1 MKTILVPLN
10 GSRRAE
16 AILDHVER
24 LAQTYQAKVIF
35 LQVIESH
42 LLNAD
47 PIAIYFPIPDQE
59 TVKWGTQRA
68 RSYLAAQQKKFRE
81 KGIETRTCWTYGRVV
96 DGIIQV
102 ARRESVD
109 LIAMTSQ
116 GRTGLSQM
124 LRTSVATETLRQV
137 SRPLLLIRSQG
148 NN

>member
-16 AILDHVER
+16 VILDHVER

-35 LQVIESH
+35 LQVIELQ

-47 PIAIYFPIPDQE
+47 PITIYFPIPDPE
-59 TVKWGTQRA
+59 TVQWGTQRA
-68 RSYLAAQQKKFRE
+68 RGYLAVQQRKFRE

-96 DGIIQV
+96 DGIIRV
-102 ARRESVD
+102 AKREGVD
-109 LIAMTSQ
+109 LIAMTCQ
-116 GRTGLSQM
+116 GRTGLSQVF
-124 LRTSVATETLRQV
+124 RTSVASETLRQV
-137 SRPLLLIRSQG
+137 NRPLLLIRSQG